1 MSEATTLNTEAHNSA
16 GPTTVG
22 AEAAGHELVLERVM
36 DVSRDKLYR
45 CWTETELLKQ
55 WFCPKPWIVSYA
67 AFDVRPGGAS
77 LVVMK
82 SPDGEEFANPGVF
95 LDVVENERLVMTD
108 AYTSAWVP
116 SQKPFMTA
124 IVTFEDIGGGR
135 TRYVARA
142 VHWSAEDKATHEAM
156 GFHEGWGKAADQLE
170 DVAKAL

>member
-1 MSEATTLNTEAHNSA
+1 MSIPYAFDPTLD
-16 GPTTVG
+16 
-22 AEAAGHELVLERVM
+22 LKLERVI
-36 DVSRDKLYR
+36 DVPVELVWKV
-45 CWTETELLKQ
+45 WTEPEHVKV

-67 AFDVRPGGAS
+67 AFDVRPGGSS

-124 IVTFEDIGGGR
+124 MTTIS
-135 TRYVARA
+135 VATP
-142 VHWSAEDKATHEAM
+142 SAMPTSEKPVITEI
-156 GFHEGWGKAADQLE
+156 KLSLRRLR
-170 DVAKAL
+170 K